1 MRTLGWTRG
10 MLPWP
15 RQRHAARRRPPASSG
30 RGFTLLEMLVVMVL
44 IGMVTGVVFP
54 ALSKWFDTLVVRSE
68 LSQVQSQLRRL
79 PAWAGLAHQTVLLQ
93 AQAGGLDSQSSAG
106 SKGSAPDVV
115 YLAQGLPTGWQLQA
129 GWKLVAGQWVM
140 HASGLCEAGQ
150 LVLLQVAKQRSYRAS
165 LMGSG
170 CEMAFAEVTGA
181 AP

>member
-1 MRTLGWTRG
+1 MRTLGLTRG
-10 MLPWP
+10 MRPWP
-15 RQRHAARRRPPASSG
+15 SQRLAARQRPAGSSG

-93 AQAGGLDSQSSAG
+93 AQTSFAG
-106 SKGSAPDVV
+106 SKGSAPDVG
-115 YLAQGLPTGWQLQA
+115 YLAQGLPAGWQLQA
-129 GWKLVAGQWVM
+129 GWQLVTGQWVM

-150 LVLLQVAKQRSYRAS
+150 LVLLQVARQRSYRAS
-165 LMGSG
+165 LLGSG

>member
-1 MRTLGWTRG
+1 MRTLGWTKG
-10 MLPWP
+10 MRPWP
-15 RQRHAARRRPPASSG
+15 RQRHAARRHPAASSG

-93 AQAGGLDSQSSAG
+93 AQAGSAR
-106 SKGSAPDVV
+106 SKDSAPDVG

-129 GWKLVAGQWVM
+129 GWQLVAGQWVM